1 MVAVNLR
8 SDQFKKPNL
17 PTKPNQSLQMT
28 AHTTDTDVAL
38 IEKLRTSSFFKV
50 YQEGFQSATGLPLVL
65 VAVGETGFPVCH
77 DGPSQNRFCEA
88 LNGGNHPCAQCQ
100 LSQKCLMQDAAER
113 TLTQKCFS
121 GMNESAIPVRLGGH
135 TVGHLKTGQILT
147 RKPTAEDCAALS
159 ETLKSNGC
167 TPTTARELIELYAS
181 SSVIDERS
189 YAGMM
194 TILSAFSLQ
203 LSALMNRIVLEA
215 RSSEPETVR
224 KAKAYIMDRIDEKLT
239 LEAVAEEVSVSTF
252 YLCKVFKQATG
263 MTFTEFVNRQRI
275 EMAKGELLKANRR
288 ITEIAY
294 DVGYQS
300 LSQFNRS
307 FLKFVGESPTLYRRR
322 MLENTDSRLVA

>member
-1 MVAVNLR
+1 
-8 SDQFKKPNL
+8 
-17 PTKPNQSLQMT
+17 MT
-28 AHTTDTDVAL
+28 AHTTDTDIAL
-38 IEKLRTSSFFKV
+38 IEKLRSSSFFKV
-50 YQEGFQSATGLPLVL
+50 YQEGFQAATGLPLVL
-65 VAVGETGFPVCH
+65 VAVGESGFSVCH
-77 DGPSQNRFCEA
+77 QGPNHNRFCEA
-88 LNGGNHPCAQCQ
+88 LNSGDHPCAQCKM
-100 LSQKCLMQDAAER
+100 SQKCLMQEAGER
-113 TLTQKCFS
+113 TRTQKCFA

-135 TVGHLKTGQILT
+135 TVGHLKTGQVLSH
-147 RKPTAEDCAALS
+147 KPTTEECVTLS
-159 ETLKSNGC
+159 ENLKANGC
-167 TPTTARELIELYAS
+167 SPATARELTELYAGS
-181 SSVIDERS
+181 PVIDERS

-203 LSALMNRIVLEA
+203 LSAFMNRIVLEA

-224 KAKAYIMDRIDEKLT
+224 KAKAFIMDRIDEKLT

-322 MLENTDSRLVA
+322 MSKNSAPRLVA